1 MNLVFLLRGGKM
13 KKLFIFLILLFIGC
27 EGNVNKETTTSDNT
41 EINTSTSEE
50 FIRKMIIPLYFYD
63 INKWDRVAENQ
74 NEIVIINPNNGPG
87 DTIDTNYENLI
98 TKLNNN
104 KDLPIGYIYTKW
116 GNRDINEVKSDID
129 KWLSFYNVKGFFVDE
144 AATDTANLSYY
155 QELSD
160 YIKSKGNY
168 YIVLNP
174 GVMPD
179 ESYFSI
185 ADNIVVFEDDVNKL
199 KKDVCDLDKN
209 KSSII
214 VYDANETQMK
224 EIVNDYNCKGIYVTD
239 DEMPNPY
246 DTLPTYFDE
255 EIELLK

>member
-1 MNLVFLLRGGKM
+1 M
-13 KKLFIFLILLFIGC
+13 KKLFIFLILLFIFIGC
-27 EGNVNKETTTSDNT
+27 GSGDSSNNSQKK
-41 EINTSTSEE
+41 I
-50 FIRKMIIPLYFYD
+50 IIPLYFYD
-63 INKWDRVAENQ
+63 SNKWNEVAKYQ
-74 NEIVIINPNNGPG
+74 NEIVIINPDNGVG

-116 GNRDINEVKSDID
+116 GNRDIDEVKKEID
-129 KWLSFYNVKGFFVDE
+129 KWLSFYNIKGFFLDE
-144 AATDTANLSYY
+144 AATDKSNLAYY

-179 ESYFSI
+179 KSYFSI
-185 ADNIVVFEDDVNKL
+185 ADNIIVFEDSVDKL
-199 KKDVCDLDKN
+199 EKGVCGN
-209 KSSII
+209 SKSSII
-214 VYDANETQMK
+214 VYKATRNEMINIIK
-224 EIVNDYNCKGIYVTD
+224 NYNCSLMYITD